1 MPSLYE
7 LNDSWGQVFNMLNDP
22 DAEESFIFD
31 TLESIEGDIEEKA
44 IGYAKVIK
52 NLEADV
58 PALKEEI
65 ERLTKK
71 KQTKESKSKLL
82 KLRLEETMKNMGR
95 IEIKTDLFDFKI
107 QKNPPAVE
115 VTDLNLIPDTYKITQ
130 EVKLDKKAI
139 LQDIKNGTEI
149 KGVEIMQ
156 SEGLRIR

>member
-82 KLRLEETMKNMGR
+82 KLRLEETMKKHG
-95 IEIKTDLFDFKI
+95 ED
-107 QKNPPAVE
+107 
-115 VTDLNLIPDTYKITQ
+115 
-130 EVKLDKKAI
+130 
-139 LQDIKNGTEI
+139 
-149 KGVEIMQ
+149 
-156 SEGLRIR
+156 